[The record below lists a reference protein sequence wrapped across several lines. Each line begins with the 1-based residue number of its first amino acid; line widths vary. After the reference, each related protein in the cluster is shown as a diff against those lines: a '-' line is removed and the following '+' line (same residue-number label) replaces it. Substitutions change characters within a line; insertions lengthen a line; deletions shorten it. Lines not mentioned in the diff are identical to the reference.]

1 MPDFSLKYKS
11 SLLRCPEFSVC
22 IFMLPVKIYLQSAIR
37 AETWCGNSL
46 KALDCICLCL
56 RVILQGN
63 LD

>member
-37 AETWCGNSL
+37 AETCDSS
-46 KALDCICLCL
+46 AYPVL
-56 RVILQGN
+56 RKRGQ
-63 LD
+63 